1 MSIKASVRFKL
12 SACWVVLQRLDPSFG
27 SVDHGLFIFLF
38 DLYLTSLKLL
48 VQCVCVCVVYE
59 RYEARVLIGMWH
71 SVWQLPPWV
80 YEWTSDAV

>member
-48 VQCVCVCVVYE
+48 VQCVCVCGV
-59 RYEARVLIGMWH
+59 
-71 SVWQLPPWV
+71 
-80 YEWTSDAV
+80 